1 VHGGVG
7 KLAVNRRKLAA
18 ALDAEEERYGKMPN
32 TVIGVLDRLRI
43 GVMVYVVHSAHDRVP
58 PHK

>member
-1 VHGGVG
+1 VG